1 MKKVFSFLILVAGLF
16 ASANAQNCVVSL
28 PYNVY
33 TTETTI
39 DSCWTLYNASV
50 TNYSIVSSNNSVK
63 SYAVL
68 PLFDAPLSAIHI
80 QLRYTA
86 PDNAPVEIGI
96 MTNAADTNTFQ
107 PYDTLYGAGES
118 NINILGEF
126 DFGRW
131 TGTDGHI
138 AIRWRQGYLHRVTL
152 DTVYGC
158 YTPYDVVLSN
168 ITATSVTVSWR
179 SRTLEA
185 TGYEVSV
192 TPYHENGYSTRYT
205 TDNSIIIDSLQPGT
219 YYQVN
224 VRTVCDSG
232 NSYSQNTNVVFCTD
246 CLPVSSLPYR
256 LLPNDLGPAV
266 NVVPYMNVPCWTYI
280 EHPESGY
287 CYWVSPEFDTTQIR
301 MDHLKLT
308 AALRYT
314 NGMGATL
321 QFGTMD
327 NNMQIGSFSHIDS
340 INLQNNVT
348 NASTGALTF
357 YCNDRSAGRLAFR
370 ALIGRIRNLDSIVI
384 EQEVCPP
391 VKNIVVTNRTDHSL
405 TINWTEQGTA
415 TRWIVDC
422 ATRDDSFS
430 QSLVATAKPFTING
444 LTSHTP
450 YNVTVRAINEGDTS
464 LPCSK
469 QITTDVDSMHALVT
483 VQIGNPVSNPG
494 GYYSAFRPIDRSFK
508 HSLSQSIYP
517 MTQYSAAGW
526 IDTVWFYCHTAYDGT
541 GQLDT
546 SLTLYLAHFDTTE
559 VRNNRDWVE
568 LDSLV
573 EVFHANTWLAP
584 GGNRWVPIP
593 LQTPFFY
600 NGVDELAVVFL
611 HSNSVSRYS
620 GDYFSYTS
628 SVSIL
633 VKGASSPFP
642 LQQIASDDFNGIIMP
657 YRAIVRFSMVT
668 RSCLNVSNVH
678 IASVDGNAVRLLWNE
693 SGNASHWQVSY
704 AANDGSHSGT
714 LFANDSTVCTIGG
727 LHSNHTYKFSVRP
740 ICGEGDTGYYFGNV
754 STYIETCP
762 VPDSVTADVSNDPL
776 LFDQAVVSWRENCS
790 ATQWEVAF
798 SGVTVADSGAAHS
811 GVVSTST
818 NPFTLT
824 GLNRNTRYTIRVRA
838 VCGADD
844 SSLWSQPVQIIT
856 NRGSFSH
863 DIAQFGQVG
872 SDYGYNTPI
881 NGYYRHTWTQMIY
894 PADSIRTPCYIDT
907 LWFSSA
913 LVGNVPPKDTSVT
926 VYMGHTPWNVHP
938 NNTSWFPADSLTAV
952 AHAAVMQP
960 QSTGWFAIP
969 LTIPFHY
976 NGVDNLAI
984 AVSYHGSQWSTL
996 WNYHY
1001 NPVDSAVLLRYHDVD
1016 VTFGN
1021 HPGNTT
1027 SDDHSSLSASL
1038 PVMRMSISN
1047 NVTYC
1052 IMPTTFTADE
1062 VYSDSV
1068 ALHWSRRANDS
1079 LYLITY
1085 NSLDSLESGAVVTA
1099 DTSITI
1105 AGLTQLTSYL
1115 FNLRT
1120 ICSIG
1125 DTSYASTLS
1134 VNTPERCLSPSDI
1147 HIVNPRLVDA
1157 ATVCWRAAEGTSQWQ
1172 VSYGSGL
1179 TDPDAGA
1186 RAVTNDTSYMLPPLV
1201 AGQNYSVF
1209 VRTVC
1214 GAGDT
1219 GFWNGPVSF
1228 DAGVWTILPDRTDT
1242 IVTCNI
1248 MIKDTNVLADDTLVI
1263 FPSTPNSL
1271 VAIQGNVNLHSMNDW
1286 ILNIKV
1292 YDGVG
1297 TNGTLLGT
1305 YTENTTMPA
1314 HISTQGPLTL
1324 VYSCH
1329 DSYING
1335 FQLYVS
1341 CVPDN
1346 GCHASPRVVAHHPLD
1361 TSVSLNWLYLDEMPS
1376 SFTVAYGPADDFDT
1390 SDASTYQVVSGI
1402 TDTAFVIDGLL
1413 SETHYLVA
1421 VRAECGDGVHSRWTL
1436 SNDFYTSC
1444 MALTRDN
1451 LPFTEDFSS
1460 WGDAPIQALNRVI
1473 APCWYHNSTGY
1484 ANTANVIHN
1493 TTGTVAL
1500 SHYVSMSHYG
1510 NGYSYLVLPLFADS
1524 VADLTVSYAAQNDN
1538 PGHNNRDV
1546 EYIEIGVLDNPRD
1559 YSTYTPVSRD
1569 TLVGGAVHYFTK
1581 RLDSYTGSGRYIAI
1595 VAPLLPGY
1603 HSGYGLNVA
1612 QIQVTMDLPCMPPI
1626 NINVDSVSQYEATLT
1641 VVDTTQP
1648 ASRTFVYGTSS
1659 SFSQCDSTFTTDI
1672 NPVTI
1677 SGLRPGKRYYVW
1689 VRNNNTIDRVDYSSP
1704 WTGPVSFETVGDPQP
1719 NYYQATAFSNDSSLG
1734 TVEIAVQSGSAD
1746 TSNSNMFSE
1755 GSRLVFTATPIGSD
1769 SRFLYWND
1777 GDTTNQR
1784 ILTLTQDTSLTAYFA
1799 LDTTTEGIVSP
1810 QFTFRME
1817 PNPASTEVKLT
1828 ATQNILSVECYDLQG
1843 RCVAS
1848 LKPSAPQCSLEV
1860 ADWPRGI
1867 YMIKVYSGNAVAV
1880 RKLIVK

>member
-1 MKKVFSFLILVAGLF
+1 MKKIFSILILAAGLF

-28 PYNVY
+28 PYDVY
-33 TTETTI
+33 TTATNV

-50 TNYSIVSSNNSVK
+50 SNYSIQSSNNSVK

-68 PLFDAPLSAIHI
+68 PLFDMPLSAIHI
-80 QLRYTA
+80 QLRYSVS
-86 PDNAPVEIGI
+86 DSIPVEIGV

-107 PYDTLYGAGES
+107 PYDTVYGSGS
-118 NINILGEF
+118 NILLGNL

-131 TGTDGHI
+131 MGTDGHI
-138 AIRWRQGYLHRVTL
+138 AIRWRQGYLRRVTL

-158 YTPYDVVLSN
+158 YIPYDVVLSS

-179 SRTLEA
+179 SRTLGA
-185 TGYEVSV
+185 VGYEVSV
-192 TPYHENGYSTRYT
+192 SPYREYNYT
-205 TDNSIIIDSLQPGT
+205 TYYTTENTFVIDSLQPGT

-232 NSYSQNTNVVFCTD
+232 NSYSQYTNVVFCTD
-246 CLPVSSLPYR
+246 CQPVSTLPYR
-256 LLPNDLGPAV
+256 LLHNDLGPTV
-266 NVVPYMNVPCWTYI
+266 DVVPYMNVPCWTYI

-314 NGMGATL
+314 NDMGATL
-321 QFGTMD
+321 QFGTMN
-327 NNMQIGSFSHIDS
+327 NNMQVGSFSHIDG

-348 NASTGALTF
+348 NASTGALSF

-370 ALIGRIRNLDSIVI
+370 AFIGKIRNLDSIVI
-384 EQEVCPP
+384 EQEVCHP

-422 ATRDDSFS
+422 AARDDSFS

-444 LTSHTP
+444 LASHTI

-469 QITTDVDSMHALVT
+469 QITTAVDSLHALVT
-483 VQIGNPVSNPG
+483 VQIGNPGSS
-494 GYYSAFRPIDRSFK
+494 YSAHYPIERSFK
-508 HSLSQSIYP
+508 HSLTQTIYP
-517 MTQYSAAGW
+517 LTQYSAAGW
-526 IDTVWFYCHTAYDGT
+526 IDTVWFYCNTSFNGT

-546 SLTLYLAHFDTTE
+546 SLTLYLAHFDTT
-559 VRNNRDWVE
+559 VARNNNDWVE

-620 GDYFSYTS
+620 GDYFSYS
-628 SVSIL
+628 SAGNGSL
-633 VKGASSPFP
+633 MYKGDASPFP
-642 LQQIASDDFNGIIMP
+642 LQQIASDDFLGSRVTNRP
-657 YRAIVRFSMVT
+657 VVRFSMVT
-668 RSCLNVSNVH
+668 SSCQNVSNVH

-727 LHSNHTYKFSVRP
+727 LHGNHTYKFSVRP

-754 STYIETCP
+754 SAYIETCP
-762 VPDSVTADVSNDPL
+762 VPDSVTADVSIDPL
-776 LFDQAVVSWRENCS
+776 LSDQAIVSWRENGS

-798 SGVTVADSGAAHS
+798 SEVTGADSASAHS

-824 GLNRNTRYTIRVRA
+824 GLYRNTRYNIRVRA

-844 SSLWSQPVQIIT
+844 SSLWSQPVQIYT

-863 DIAQFGQVG
+863 DIVQFGEVG
-872 SDYGYNTPI
+872 SDYDYRSPI
-881 NGYYRHTWTQMIY
+881 NGYFNHTWTQMIY
-894 PADSIRTPCYIDT
+894 PADSLRTPCYIDT

-913 LVGNVPPKDTSVT
+913 SVGNVQPKDTSVT

-960 QSTGWFAIP
+960 QSIGWFAIP
-969 LTIPFHY
+969 LTIPFYY

-984 AVSYHGSQWSTL
+984 AVSYHGSQYSTL

-1001 NPVDSAVLLRYHDVD
+1001 NTVDSAVLNRYDDHDVSY
-1016 VTFGN
+1016 GN

-1027 SDDHSSLSASL
+1027 SDNHSSLSARL

-1052 IMPTTFTADE
+1052 IMPTAFTANE

-1068 ALHWSRRANDS
+1068 ALHWSRRAADS
-1079 LYLITY
+1079 LYLVSY
-1085 NSLDSLESGAVVTA
+1085 NSLDSIESGSFVTV
-1099 DTSITI
+1099 DTTITI
-1105 AGLTQLTSYL
+1105 TGLTQQKSYIFKLRAICTS
-1115 FNLRT
+1115 
-1120 ICSIG
+1120 G
-1125 DTSYASTLS
+1125 DTSLASILN

-1147 HIVNPRLVDA
+1147 HIVNPNSADA
-1157 ATVCWRAAEGTSQWQ
+1157 AMVCWRAAEGTSQWQ
-1172 VSYGSGL
+1172 VSYGAGL
-1179 TDPDAGA
+1179 TNPDAGA
-1186 RAVTNDTSYMLPPLV
+1186 LAATNDTSYMLPTLV
-1201 AGQNYSVF
+1201 AGQNYNVF
-1209 VRTVC
+1209 VRTIC
-1214 GAGDT
+1214 GVGDT

-1228 DAGVWTILPDRTDT
+1228 KAGVWTMLPGRTDT
-1242 IVTCNI
+1242 IVTCNT
-1248 MIKDTNVLADDTLVI
+1248 MIKDTNVFADDTLVI

-1271 VAIQGNVNLHSMNDW
+1271 VAIQGNVNLHPYNDW
-1286 ILNIKV
+1286 ILNVKV

-1305 YTENTTMPA
+1305 YTENTTMPT
-1314 HISTQGPLTL
+1314 HISTDGPLTL
-1324 VYSCH
+1324 VFSCH
-1329 DSYING
+1329 DYYDGG
-1335 FQLYVS
+1335 FQLYAS
-1341 CVPDN
+1341 CLPDN

-1361 TSVSLNWLYLDEMPS
+1361 TSVSLKWLYLDEMPA
-1376 SFTVAYGPADDFDT
+1376 SFTVAYAPVDVFDT

-1402 TDTAFVIDGLL
+1402 TDTVFVLGGLL
-1413 SETHYLVA
+1413 TGTHYKVA
-1421 VRAECGDGVHSRWTL
+1421 VRAECGNGQYSRWTL

-1460 WGDAPIQALNRVI
+1460 WGGASFQTLNGAI
-1473 APCWYHNSTGY
+1473 APCWYFNSTGY
-1484 ANTANVIHN
+1484 ANTAYVYHN
-1493 TTGTVAL
+1493 SPNNPAL
-1500 SHYVSMSHYG
+1500 DHYVTMKHYG
-1510 NGYSYLVLPLFADS
+1510 NGYSFLVLPLFADS
-1524 VADLTVSYAAQNDN
+1524 VADLTVSYAAQNDYT
-1538 PGHNNRDV
+1538 GFYDQYV
-1546 EYIEIGVLDNPRD
+1546 EVVEIGVLDDPRD
-1559 YSTYTPVSRD
+1559 FSTYTPISRD
-1569 TLVGGAVHYFTK
+1569 SLVGDSVHYFTK
-1581 RLDSYTGSGRYIAI
+1581 QLYSYTGSGRYIAI
-1595 VAPLLPGY
+1595 VAPLMSDY

-1626 NINVDSVSQYEATLT
+1626 NINVDSVSQHEATLT

-1659 SFSQCDSTFTTDI
+1659 SFSQSDSTFTTDL

-1677 SGLRPGKRYYVW
+1677 SGLQPGKRYYVW
-1689 VRNNNTIDRVDYSSP
+1689 VRNNNTIDRVDHSSP

-1719 NYYQATAFSNDSSLG
+1719 NYYQATAFSNDSSIG
-1734 TVEIAVQSGSAD
+1734 TVEINVESGTQDA
-1746 TSNSNMFSE
+1746 SNSNMFSE
-1755 GSRLVFTATPIGSD
+1755 GSRLIFTASPIGSA

-1777 GDTTNQR
+1777 GDTTNPR
-1784 ILTLTQDTSLTAYFA
+1784 LVTLTQDTSLTAYFTV
-1799 LDTTTEGIVSP
+1799 DTTTESIVSP
-1810 QFTFRME
+1810 HFDFNMA
-1817 PNPASTEVKLT
+1817 PNPASSEVTLT
-1828 ATQNILSVECYDLQG
+1828 ATQIILSVDCYDLQG

-1848 LKPSAPQCSLEV
+1848 FKPSAPLFTLNV
-1860 ADWPRGI
+1860 ANWPNGI
-1867 YMIKVYSGNAVAV
+1867 YIIKVSCGTVTAVK
-1880 RKLIVK
+1880 KLIVK

>member
-1 MKKVFSFLILVAGLF
+1 MKEVFSFLILAAGLF

-28 PYNVY
+28 PYDVY

-68 PLFDAPLSAIHI
+68 PLFDMPLSAIHI
-80 QLRYTA
+80 QLRYSVS
-86 PDNAPVEIGI
+86 DSIPVEIGV

-107 PYDTLYGAGES
+107 PYDTLYGTGAS
-118 NINILGEF
+118 NILGEF

-138 AIRWRQGYLHRVTL
+138 AIRWRQGYLRRVTL

-179 SRTLEA
+179 NRTLGA
-185 TGYEVSV
+185 AGYEVGVSR
-192 TPYHENGYSTRYT
+192 YREYYYT
-205 TDNSIIIDSLQPGT
+205 TYYTTENTFVIDSLQPGT

-232 NSYSQNTNVVFCTD
+232 NRYSQNTNVVFCTD
-246 CLPVSSLPYR
+246 CLPVSTLPYR
-256 LLPNDLGPAV
+256 LLPNDLGPTLV
-266 NVVPYMNVPCWTYI
+266 DEVPYMNVPCWTYI

-314 NGMGATL
+314 NDMGATL
-321 QFGTMD
+321 QFGTMN
-327 NNMQIGSFSHIDS
+327 NNMQIGSFSHIDG

-370 ALIGRIRNLDSIVI
+370 AFIGKIRNLDSIVI
-384 EQEVCPP
+384 EQEVCHP

-415 TRWIVDC
+415 TCWIVDC
-422 ATRDDSFS
+422 AARDDSFS

-444 LTSHTP
+444 LASHTI

-469 QITTDVDSMHALVT
+469 QITTAVDSLHALVT
-483 VQIGNPVSNPG
+483 VQIGNPGSS
-494 GYYSAFRPIDRSFK
+494 YSAHYPIERSFK
-508 HSLSQSIYP
+508 HSLTQTIYP
-517 MTQYSAAGW
+517 LTQYSAAGW
-526 IDTVWFYCHTAYDGT
+526 IDTVWFYCNTSFNGT
-541 GQLDT
+541 GRLDT
-546 SLTLYLAHFDTTE
+546 SLTLYLAHFDTT
-559 VRNNRDWVE
+559 VARNNNDWVE

-611 HSNSVSRYS
+611 HSNSTSRYS
-620 GDYFSYTS
+620 GDYFSYS
-628 SVSIL
+628 SAGNGSL
-633 VKGASSPFP
+633 MYKGDASPFP
-642 LQQIASDDFNGIIMP
+642 LQQIASDDFLGSRVTNRP
-657 YRAIVRFSMVT
+657 VVRFSMVT
-668 RSCLNVSNVH
+668 SSCQNVSNVH
-678 IASVDGNAVRLLWNE
+678 IASVDGGTVRLQWNE
-693 SGNASHWQVSY
+693 SGSASQWQVSY
-704 AANDGSHSGT
+704 TATDGSHSGT

-762 VPDSVTADVSNDPL
+762 VPDSVTVSLFDDPL
-776 LFDQAVVSWRENCS
+776 LSDQAVVSWRENGS

-798 SGVTVADSGAAHS
+798 TEVTGSDSAVEHF

-818 NPFTLT
+818 NPVTLT
-824 GLNRNTRYTIRVRA
+824 GLTTNTRYNIKVRV
-838 VCGADD
+838 VCGDDD

-863 DIAQFGQVG
+863 DIVQFGEVG

-881 NGYYRHTWTQMIY
+881 NGYFRHTWTQMIY
-894 PADSIRTPCYIDT
+894 PADSLRTPCYIDT
-907 LWFSSA
+907 IWFSA
-913 LVGNVPPKDTSVT
+913 AAVGNTQPQDTSVT
-926 VYMGHTPWNVHP
+926 VYMGHTPWSVHP
-938 NNTSWFPADSLTAV
+938 DNTSWFPADSLMAV
-952 AHAAVMQP
+952 AHSTVMQP
-960 QSTGWFAIP
+960 QSAGWFAIP
-969 LTIPFHY
+969 LTIPFYY

-984 AVSYHGSQWSTL
+984 AVSYHGAHYSTL

-1001 NPVDSAVLLRYHDVD
+1001 NPVDSAVLLRFDDND
-1016 VTFGN
+1016 VTYGN
-1021 HPGNTT
+1021 HPGITT
-1027 SDDHSSLSASL
+1027 SGNHSSLSAKL

-1047 NVTYC
+1047 NATYC
-1052 IMPTTFTADE
+1052 ILPASFTADE
-1062 VYSDSV
+1062 VHSDSV
-1068 ALHWSRRANDS
+1068 ALHWSRRVSDS
-1079 LYLITY
+1079 LYLVSY
-1085 NSLDSLESGAVVTA
+1085 NSLDSLESGSVVTT
-1099 DTSITI
+1099 DTSITVT
-1105 AGLTQLTSYL
+1105 GLNQLTSYL
-1115 FNLRT
+1115 FKLRT
-1120 ICSIG
+1120 ICTNG
-1125 DTSYASTLS
+1125 DTSLASIFN

-1147 HIVNPRLVDA
+1147 HIVNPRSADA
-1157 ATVCWRAAEGTSQWQ
+1157 ATVCWRAAVGTSQWQ
-1172 VSYGSGL
+1172 VSYGAGL
-1179 TDPDAGA
+1179 TNPDAGA
-1186 RAVTNDTSYMLPPLV
+1186 LAITNDTAYMLPSLV

-1214 GAGDT
+1214 GVGDT

-1228 DAGVWTILPDRTDT
+1228 KAGVWTMLPGRTDT
-1242 IVTCNI
+1242 IVTCNT
-1248 MIKDTNVLADDTLVI
+1248 MIKDSNFFADDTLVI

-1271 VAIQGNVNLHSMNDW
+1271 AAVQGTVSLQPYNNWVLEVN
-1286 ILNIKV
+1286 V

-1305 YTENTTMPA
+1305 YTGDTVMPT

-1324 VYSCH
+1324 VFNCH
-1329 DSYING
+1329 DFYDGG
-1335 FQLYVS
+1335 FLLYAS
-1341 CVPDN
+1341 CLPDN

-1361 TSVSLNWLYLDEMPS
+1361 TSVSLNWLYLDEMPA
-1376 SFTVAYGPADDFDT
+1376 SFTVAYAPVDLFDT

-1402 TDTAFVIDGLL
+1402 TDTAFVLGGLL
-1413 SETHYLVA
+1413 AGTHYKVA
-1421 VRAECGDGVHSRWTL
+1421 VRAECGNGVHSRWTL

-1444 MALTRDN
+1444 MAITRDN
-1451 LPFTEDFSS
+1451 LPFSEDFSS
-1460 WGDAPIQALNRVI
+1460 WGTTAIGNLTSVI
-1473 APCWYHNSTGY
+1473 DPCWFFNSTGSITARVYHNSPN
-1484 ANTANVIHN
+1484 NTDLN
-1493 TTGTVAL
+1493 
-1500 SHYVSMSHYG
+1500 HYINMSHYG
-1510 NGYSYLVLPLFADS
+1510 NSYSALVLPLFADS
-1524 VADLTVSYAAQNDN
+1524 IADLTVTYAAQNDYT
-1538 PGHNNRDV
+1538 GVYDQYV
-1546 EYIEIGVLDNPRD
+1546 EVVEIGVLDDPRD
-1559 YSTYTPVSRD
+1559 FNTYTAVSRD
-1569 TLVGGAVHYFTK
+1569 SLVGGSVQHFTK

-1595 VAPLLPGY
+1595 VAPLMSDY

-1612 QIQVTMDLPCMPPI
+1612 QIQVTMDLPCMPPL
-1626 NINVDSVSQYEATLT
+1626 NINVDSVSQCEATLAI
-1641 VVDTTQP
+1641 VDTTQP
-1648 ASRTFVYGTSS
+1648 DNRTIVYGTSPL
-1659 SFSQCDSTFTTDI
+1659 FSQSDSTFTSDL

-1677 SGLRPGKRYYVW
+1677 SGLRSGKRYYVW
-1689 VRNNNTIDRVDYSSP
+1689 VRNNNTIDRVNYSSP
-1704 WTGPVSFETVGDPQP
+1704 WTGPVSFETLSEPQP
-1719 NYYQATAFSNDSSLG
+1719 VYYQATAFSNDSSIG
-1734 TVEIAVQSGSAD
+1734 SVGIAVESGTQNVS
-1746 TSNSNMFSE
+1746 SSNMYSE
-1755 GSRLVFTATPIGSD
+1755 GSRLVFTATPIGSA

-1777 GDTTNQR
+1777 GDTTNPR
-1784 ILTLTQDTSLTAYFA
+1784 ILTLTQDTSLTAFFA
-1799 LDTTTEGIVSP
+1799 VDTTTESIVSP

-1828 ATQNILSVECYDLQG
+1828 AMQNILSVECYDLQG

>member
-1 MKKVFSFLILVAGLF
+1 MKKVFSFLIMAAGLF
-16 ASANAQNCVVSL
+16 ASVNAQNCVVSL
-28 PYNVY
+28 PYDVY
-33 TTETTI
+33 TTATNV

-50 TNYSIVSSNNSVK
+50 SNYSIQSSNNNVK

-68 PLFDAPLSAIHI
+68 PLFDMPLSAIHI
-80 QLRYTA
+80 QLRYSVS
-86 PDNAPVEIGI
+86 DSIPVEIGV

-107 PYDTLYGAGES
+107 PYDTLYGTGAS
-118 NINILGEF
+118 NILGEF

-138 AIRWRQGYLHRVTL
+138 AIRWRQGYLRRVTL

-158 YTPYDVVLSN
+158 YTPYDVVLSS

-179 SRTLEA
+179 SRTLGA
-185 TGYEVSV
+185 AGYEVGVSR
-192 TPYHENGYSTRYT
+192 YREYNYT
-205 TDNSIIIDSLQPGT
+205 TYYTTENTFVIDSLQPGT

-232 NSYSQNTNVVFCTD
+232 NRYSQNTNVVFCTD
-246 CLPVSSLPYR
+246 CLPVSTLPYR
-256 LLPNDLGPAV
+256 LLPNDLGPTLV
-266 NVVPYMNVPCWTYI
+266 DEVPYMNVPCWTYI

-314 NGMGATL
+314 NDMGATL
-321 QFGTMD
+321 QFGTMN
-327 NNMQIGSFSHIDS
+327 NNMQIGSFSHIDG

-370 ALIGRIRNLDSIVI
+370 AFIGKIRNLDSIVI
-384 EQEVCPP
+384 EQEVCHP

-415 TRWIVDC
+415 TCWIVDC
-422 ATRDDSFS
+422 AARDDSFS

-444 LTSHTP
+444 LASHTI

-469 QITTDVDSMHALVT
+469 QITTAVDSLHALVT
-483 VQIGNPVSNPG
+483 VQIGNPGSS
-494 GYYSAFRPIDRSFK
+494 YSAHYPIERSFK
-508 HSLSQSIYP
+508 HSLTQTIYP
-517 MTQYSAAGW
+517 LTQYSAAGW
-526 IDTVWFYCHTAYDGT
+526 IDTVWFYCNTSFNGT
-541 GQLDT
+541 GRLDT
-546 SLTLYLAHFDTTE
+546 SLTLYLAHFDTT
-559 VRNNRDWVE
+559 VARNNNDWVE

-611 HSNSVSRYS
+611 HSNSTSRYS
-620 GDYFSYTS
+620 GDYFSYS
-628 SVSIL
+628 SAGNGSL
-633 VKGASSPFP
+633 MYKGDASPFP
-642 LQQIASDDFNGIIMP
+642 LQQIASDDFLGSRVTNRP
-657 YRAIVRFSMVT
+657 VVRFSMVT
-668 RSCLNVSNVH
+668 SSCQNVSNVH
-678 IASVDGNAVRLLWNE
+678 IASVEGNAVRLLWNE
-693 SGNASHWQVSY
+693 SGSASQWQVSY
-704 AANDGSHSGT
+704 TATDGSHSGT

-740 ICGEGDTGYYFGNV
+740 ICSDGDTGYYFGNI
-754 STYIETCP
+754 SAYIETCP
-762 VPDSVTADVSNDPL
+762 VPDSVTVSLFDDPL
-776 LFDQAVVSWRENCS
+776 LSDQAVVSWRENGS

-798 SGVTVADSGAAHS
+798 TEVTGSDSAVEHF

-818 NPFTLT
+818 NPVTLT
-824 GLNRNTRYTIRVRA
+824 GLTTNTRYNIKVRA
-838 VCGADD
+838 VCGDDD

-863 DIAQFGQVG
+863 DIVQFGEVG

-881 NGYYRHTWTQMIY
+881 NGYFRHTWTQMIY
-894 PADSIRTPCYIDT
+894 PADSLRTPCYIDT
-907 LWFSSA
+907 IWFSA
-913 LVGNVPPKDTSVT
+913 AAVGNTQPQDTSVT
-926 VYMGHTPWNVHP
+926 VYMGHTPWSVHP
-938 NNTSWFPADSLTAV
+938 DNTSWFPVDSLMAV
-952 AHAAVMQP
+952 AHSTVMQP
-960 QSTGWFAIP
+960 QSAGWFAIP
-969 LTIPFHY
+969 LTIPFYY

-984 AVSYHGSQWSTL
+984 AVSYHGAHYSTL

-1001 NPVDSAVLLRYHDVD
+1001 NPVDSAVLLRFDDND
-1016 VTFGN
+1016 VTYGN
-1021 HPGNTT
+1021 HPGITT
-1027 SDDHSSLSASL
+1027 SGNHSSLSAKL

-1047 NVTYC
+1047 NATYC
-1052 IMPTTFTADE
+1052 ILPASFTADE
-1062 VYSDSV
+1062 VHSDSV
-1068 ALHWSRRANDS
+1068 ALHWSRRVSDS
-1079 LYLITY
+1079 LYLVSY
-1085 NSLDSLESGAVVTA
+1085 NSLDSLESGSVVTT
-1099 DTSITI
+1099 DTSITVT
-1105 AGLTQLTSYL
+1105 GLNQLTSYL
-1115 FNLRT
+1115 FKLRT
-1120 ICSIG
+1120 ICTNG
-1125 DTSYASTLS
+1125 DTSLASIFN

-1147 HIVNPRLVDA
+1147 HIVNPNSADA
-1157 ATVCWRAAEGTSQWQ
+1157 ATVCWRAAVGTSQWQ
-1172 VSYGSGL
+1172 VSYGAGL
-1179 TDPDAGA
+1179 TNPDAGNLA
-1186 RAVTNDTSYMLPPLV
+1186 ITNDTSYMLTTLV

-1214 GAGDT
+1214 GVGDT

-1228 DAGVWTILPDRTDT
+1228 KAGVWTMLPGRTDT
-1242 IVTCNI
+1242 IVTCNT
-1248 MIKDTNVLADDTLVI
+1248 MIKDSNFFADDTLVI

-1271 VAIQGNVNLHSMNDW
+1271 AAVQGTVSLQPYNNWVLEVN
-1286 ILNIKV
+1286 V

-1297 TNGTLLGT
+1297 TDGTLLGT
-1305 YTENTTMPA
+1305 YTGDTVMPT

-1324 VYSCH
+1324 VFNCH
-1329 DSYING
+1329 DFYDGG
-1335 FQLYVS
+1335 FLLYAS
-1341 CVPDN
+1341 CLPDN

-1361 TSVSLNWLYLDEMPS
+1361 TSVSLNWLYLDEMPA

-1402 TDTAFVIDGLL
+1402 TDTAFVLGGLL
-1413 SETHYLVA
+1413 AGTHYMVA
-1421 VRAECGDGVHSRWTL
+1421 VRAECGNGQYSRWTL

-1444 MALTRDN
+1444 MAITRDN

-1460 WGDAPIQALNRVI
+1460 WGTTAIGNLTSVI
-1473 APCWYHNSTGY
+1473 DPCWFFNSTGSITARVYHNSPN
-1484 ANTANVIHN
+1484 NTDLN
-1493 TTGTVAL
+1493 
-1500 SHYVSMSHYG
+1500 HYVNMNHYG
-1510 NGYSYLVLPLFADS
+1510 NSYSALVLPLFADS
-1524 VADLTVSYAAQNDN
+1524 IADLTVTYAAQNDYT
-1538 PGHNNRDV
+1538 GVYDQYV
-1546 EYIEIGVLDNPRD
+1546 EVVEIGVLDDPRD
-1559 YSTYTPVSRD
+1559 FSTYTAVSRD
-1569 TLVGGAVHYFTK
+1569 SLVGGSVQHFTK

-1595 VAPLLPGY
+1595 VAPLMSDY

-1612 QIQVTMDLPCMPPI
+1612 QIQVTMDLPCMPPL
-1626 NINVDSVSQYEATLT
+1626 NINVDSVSQCEATLAI
-1641 VVDTTQP
+1641 VDTTQP
-1648 ASRTFVYGTSS
+1648 DNRTIVYGTSP
-1659 SFSQCDSTFTTDI
+1659 SFSQSDSTFTSDL

-1677 SGLRPGKRYYVW
+1677 SGLRSGKRYYVW
-1689 VRNNNTIDRVDYSSP
+1689 VRNNITIDRNNYSSP
-1704 WTGPVSFETVGDPQP
+1704 WTGPVSFETLSEPQP
-1719 NYYQATAFSNDSSLG
+1719 VYYQATAFSNDSSIG
-1734 TVEIAVQSGSAD
+1734 SVGIAVESGTQNVS
-1746 TSNSNMFSE
+1746 SSNMYSE
-1755 GSRLVFTATPIGSD
+1755 GSRLVFTATPIGSA

-1777 GDTTNQR
+1777 GDTTNPR

-1799 LDTTTEGIVSP
+1799 LDTTEGIVSP

-1828 ATQNILSVECYDLQG
+1828 ATQNILAVECYDLQG
-1843 RCVAS
+1843 RSVAS
-1848 LKPSAPQCSLEV
+1848 YRFASPQCTLNV

-1880 RKLIVK
+1880 RKLIVR